1 LLAAQ
6 ISAPCLP
13 VVTVKPMA
21 AEAFCRM
28 EVTLKAWMAAAQ
40 QYQKNEKSAPDKG
53 VEIRSELP

>member
-1 LLAAQ
+1 
-6 ISAPCLP
+6 
-13 VVTVKPMA
+13 MA

-40 QYQKNEKSAPDKG
+40 QYQKNEKSPPDTG